1 MTDISITTEG
11 PQQDRSMYTMDDG
24 TVVNTKERVYTSVE
38 APAFNKPTDEELYTE
53 DGIPN
58 LAFLR
63 EHFRKEGR
71 LTEEQALH
79 ILNSTKELLRR
90 EPTLLRIPA
99 PITICGDVHG
109 QYYDL
114 LKLLEVGGDPKDTR
128 YLFLGDYVDR
138 GYFSIE
144 CVLYLWAH
152 KLTYPTTFF
161 LMRGNHE
168 CRHLTEYFTF
178 KLECETK
185 YSDEVYDTVME
196 CFDCLP
202 LAAVVND
209 QFLCVHGGLSPELKT
224 LKDIEQVFLCQKI
237 DRFRETPTSGIMCD
251 LLWSDPYEEFD
262 SDNSPKF
269 EHNHVRG
276 CSYFFSYRAACNF
289 LDKNNLLS
297 VIRAHEAQAN
307 GYRMYRKS
315 KTTGFPALMTIFSA
329 PNYIDVYNNKAA
341 VLRYDKSVL
350 NIRQFNC
357 SPHPYWLPNFMNVF
371 NWSLPFVGEKITS
384 MLLAILNICSQ
395 EELSPEEAA
404 DATPIVVVPDSS
416 DMTTE
421 QRRQVIKNKI
431 MAIGKMSRTFSVLR
445 QNSELVM
452 ELKNLSSTGKI
463 PTGTLGLGSE
473 GIRKAITTF
482 EDARRSDIENERLP
496 PTSRESI
503 DAMHRE
509 TTSSKLRDAA
519 SEQDESLNR
528 MADVIAS
535 VPDVSSRTERSQV

>member
-1 MTDISITTEG
+1 MSDIAITKDA
-11 PQQDRSMYTMDDG
+11 PAIDLSVHTMEDG
-24 TVVNTKERVYTSVE
+24 SVVSTKERIYTKVDP
-38 APAFNKPTDEELYTE
+38 PAFQKPTDDELWSKE
-53 DGIPN
+53 RPGLPD

-63 EHFRKEGR
+63 EHLRREGR
-71 LTEEQALH
+71 LTDKQALK
-79 ILNSTKELLRR
+79 ILNSTKNMLSK
-90 EPTLLRIPA
+90 EPNLLRIPA

-114 LKLLEVGGDPKDTR
+114 LKLLEVGGDPADTR

-152 KLTYPTTFF
+152 KLWYPDTFF
-161 LMRGNHE
+161 LLRGNHE
-168 CRHLTEYFTF
+168 CRHLTDYFTF
-178 KLECETK
+178 KLECQTK
-185 YSDEVYDTVME
+185 YSDEVYDVVME
-196 CFDCLP
+196 CFDSLP

-224 LKDIEQVFLCQKI
+224 LKDIEEI
-237 DRFRETPTSGIMCD
+237 DRFRETPTSGLMCD

-262 SDNSPKF
+262 SDTGPKF

-276 CSYFFSYRAACNF
+276 CSYFYSYRAACNF

-350 NIRQFNC
+350 NIRQFNS

-384 MLLAILNICSQ
+384 MLLALLNICSQ
-395 EELSPEEAA
+395 EELA
-404 DATPIVVVPDSS
+404 ATPEQKAMESPVVVVPENA
-416 DMTTE
+416 DMTPE
-421 QRRQVIKNKI
+421 QRRQIIRNKI

-445 QNSELVM
+445 ENSELVM
-452 ELKNLSSTGKI
+452 ELKNLSGDGKL

-482 EDARRSDIENERLP
+482 EEARRSDIENERLP
-496 PTSRESI
+496 PASRQSI
-503 DAMHRE
+503 DAIHQE
-509 TTSSKLRDAA
+509 NTNSKLRDAIG
-519 SEQDESLNR
+519 EQDEVLSR
-528 MADVIAS
+528 MAEVIAS
-535 VPDVSSRTERSQV
+535 VPDRGNGRRAQPQV

>member
-1 MTDISITTEG
+1 MSDIAITK
-11 PQQDRSMYTMDDG
+11 DRPAIDLSMHTMEDG
-24 TVVNTKERVYTSVE
+24 TVVNTKERIYTKVDP
-38 APAFNKPTDEELYTE
+38 PAFQKPTDDELWSKE
-53 DGIPN
+53 RPGLPDLG
-58 LAFLR
+58 FLR
-63 EHFRKEGR
+63 EHLRREGR
-71 LTEEQALH
+71 LTDKQALQ
-79 ILNSTKELLRR
+79 ILNSTKNLLSKEPNLLRM
-90 EPTLLRIPA
+90 PA

-114 LKLLEVGGDPKDTR
+114 LKLFEVGGDPADTR

-152 KLTYPTTFF
+152 KLWYPDTFF
-161 LMRGNHE
+161 LLRGNHE
-168 CRHLTEYFTF
+168 CRHLTDYFTF
-178 KLECETK
+178 KLECQTK
-185 YSDEVYDTVME
+185 YSDEVYDVVME
-196 CFDCLP
+196 CFDSLP

-224 LKDIEQVFLCQKI
+224 LEDIEKI
-237 DRFRETPTSGIMCD
+237 DRFRETPTSGLMCD

-262 SDNSPKF
+262 SDTGPKF

-276 CSYFFSYRAACNF
+276 CSYFYSYRAACSF

-350 NIRQFNC
+350 NIRQFNS

-384 MLLAILNICSQ
+384 MLLALLNICSQ
-395 EELSPEEAA
+395 EELA
-404 DATPIVVVPDSS
+404 ATPEQKAMESPVVVVPENA
-416 DMTTE
+416 DMTPE
-421 QRRQVIKNKI
+421 QRRQIIRNKI

-445 QNSELVM
+445 ENSELVM
-452 ELKNLSSTGKI
+452 ELKNLSGDGKL

-482 EDARRSDIENERLP
+482 EEARRSDIENERLP
-496 PTSRESI
+496 PASRESI
-503 DAMHRE
+503 NAIHQE
-509 TTSSKLRDAA
+509 TTNSKLRDAIG
-519 SEQDESLNR
+519 EQDDDLSRLAE
-528 MADVIAS
+528 VIAS
-535 VPDVSSRTERSQV
+535 VPDRASGRKAKSQV